1 MVFRRRDRPP
11 LTTRLRELLFP
22 RRGWRRGLEYIAHRV
37 RRIPDTPHR
46 IALGFSCG
54 VFMSFTP
61 FFGIHLLGSMGL
73 AWLIGGNVIA
83 AAIGQV
89 VGNPFTLPFIAWI
102 SMALGRRILGEGGP
116 TGRSFERIDQ
126 AFTLAV
132 DGLWQ
137 TILSWFGMGE
147 SQWDKIALVWS
158 DVMLPYFIGGLLPGI
173 VASIGFYYLV
183 RPLVAAYRAARAAR
197 RAERARRRVAER
209 PSERPSEGE
218 AEERGDAG

>member
-54 VFMSFTP
+54 VFASFTP
-61 FFGIHLLGSMGL
+61 LFGLHFFLAAAL
-73 AWLIGGNVIA
+73 AWVARANVLAALIGTI
-83 AAIGQV
+83 
-89 VGNPFTLPFIAWI
+89 VGNPLTFPLIAWL
-102 SMALGRRILGEGGP
+102 SMALGRRILGQGGP
-116 TGRSFERIDQ
+116 TGRSFARIDQ

-197 RAERARRRVAER
+197 RAERARRRAGERQSEADAEQ
-209 PSERPSEGE
+209 
-218 AEERGDAG
+218 RGDAG